1 VGYRGL
7 TVLAR
12 HCHLEDAEIVLGHG
26 CRIAVPVVEVTDEV
40 CARSIWRPLAVYDIA
55 VGLHLETILLVAL

>member
-1 VGYRGL
+1 MGYRGL

-12 HCHLEDAEIVLGHG
+12 YCYLENAEIVLGHG

-40 CARSIWRPLAVYDIA
+40 CSHGIWRPLAVYDIA
-55 VGLHLETILLVAL
+55 VGLDLEAILLVTL